1 MTTLDQIK
9 YVDWQMKINAIGEV
23 VEGVEEINQCIS
35 IILLT
40 PKGSLPHRPTFGSN
54 IHLYLDYPIN
64 EAKANII
71 RETIDAITEW
81 ETRISVNTV
90 NVEID
95 TTKILIKVEWQL
107 NDSLTKGTT
116 LISYDRTS

>member
-23 VEGVEEINQCIS
+23 VEGAEEINQCIS

-81 ETRISVNTV
+81 ETRVSVNTV
-90 NVEID
+90 SIEID
-95 TTKILIKVEWQL
+95 TTKILVKVEWQL
-107 NDSLTKGTT
+107 NESLTKGTT

>member
-23 VEGVEEINQCIS
+23 VEGAEEINQCIS

>member
-9 YVDWQMKINAIGEV
+9 YVDWHMKINAIGEV
-23 VEGVEEINQCIS
+23 VEGAEEINQCIS